1 MIQISRNLIQFEE
14 PGLIQVLL
22 RCRSNQFH
30 QTGFQC
36 FVLRI
41 FVHLF
46 LMGILRQFL
55 VLFQLVDFGLQDLS
69 DFAGNRFD
77 ANHGEVGNGV
87 IAVQSFAR
95 VFIVKAGALF
105 LVFTPHPRLTQNAPS
120 FTPESRESPEQ
131 VRKFKDRVSVVELA
145 WERVSTMDLSHLS
158 TTE

>member
-1 MIQISRNLIQFEE
+1 M
-14 PGLIQVLL
+14 
-22 RCRSNQFH
+22 
-30 QTGFQC
+30 
-36 FVLRI
+36 
-41 FVHLF
+41 
-46 LMGILRQFL
+46 

-95 VFIVKAGALF
+95 VFIVKAGALM
-105 LVFTPHPRLTQNAPS
+105 FTPHPRLTQNAPS

>member
-36 FVLRI
+36 FVLGI

-46 LMGILRQFL
+46 LMRILRQFL

-69 DFAGNRFD
+69 NFAGNRFD

-95 VFIVKAGALF
+95 VFIVKASALM
-105 LVFTPHPRLTQNAPS
+105 FTPHPRLTQNAPS

-158 TTE
+158 STE